1 MMVQTGFLKDIVL
14 DYEVLDHEGVK
25 LIESECQKLKVAPEF
40 FLLACR
46 AISRQS
52 LTTLN
57 MLMKTGAYIT
67 KDEVR
72 KYFNIDLL
80 QEEVHNIKRKS
91 ISYELPTLPE
101 RGDLLDKYE
110 ILSTLGNGA
119 TSVVYKAMNIFIKVE
134 VAIKVLKP
142 IMILEDPY
150 IQNKFL
156 NEAINVAKLLHPG
169 AVKVIDAEKRG
180 KYTYMVMEYV
190 DGLTLEQVLEN
201 NSNIKSNL
209 IVKIALQL
217 CKALDYAQ
225 KIGIIHRD
233 IKPANIMLSR
243 EGNVKLTD
251 FGLAKLVNEPDQY
264 QTISGKIYGTPYYM
278 SPETFLS
285 PDKVD
290 IRSDMYSLGATLYH
304 LATGVVP
311 FETNSI
317 PKIIYMHAYQE
328 PISPSKINHT
338 IPVSLSDI
346 ILRLLAK
353 DPRDRYNSYLE
364 LYKDLKNIMSMEYQ
378 EVNLYDT
385 FQLRY

>member
-1 MMVQTGFLKDIVL
+1 MAQVGFLKDVVL
-14 DYEVLDHEGVK
+14 DYEVLDQESVK
-25 LIESECQKLKVAPEF
+25 IIEFECQKLKVAPEF
-40 FLLACR
+40 FLMACR

-67 KDEVR
+67 KDEVK
-72 KYFNIDLL
+72 KYFNIDIL
-80 QEEVHNIKRKS
+80 QEEIYNLKKKS

-101 RGDLLDKYE
+101 KGDLLDKYQ
-110 ILSTLGNGA
+110 ILATLGQGA
-119 TSVVYKAMNIFIKVE
+119 TSVVYKAMNIFIKAE
-134 VAIKVLKP
+134 VALKILKP
-142 IMILEDPY
+142 IVIFEDAY
-150 IQNKFL
+150 IQDKFL
-156 NEAINVAKLLHPG
+156 NEAINVARLFHPG

-201 NSNIKSNL
+201 NSTIKPNL
-209 IVKIALQL
+209 VVKIAIQL

-225 KIGIIHRD
+225 RMGIIHRD
-233 IKPANIMLSR
+233 IKPANIMLSK

-285 PDKVD
+285 PDNVD

-304 LATGVVP
+304 LLTGAVP

-317 PKIIYMHAYQE
+317 PKIIYMHAYQQ
-328 PISPSKINHT
+328 PIPPAKINH
-338 IPVSLSDI
+338 DI
-346 ILRLLAK
+346 STSFSNIIMKMLEK
-353 DPRDRYNSYLE
+353 DPANRYESYLE
-364 LYKDLKNIMSMEYQ
+364 LYKDLKNIMNSEYR
-378 EVNLYDT
+378 EVNIFDT
-385 FQLRY
+385 FQLR